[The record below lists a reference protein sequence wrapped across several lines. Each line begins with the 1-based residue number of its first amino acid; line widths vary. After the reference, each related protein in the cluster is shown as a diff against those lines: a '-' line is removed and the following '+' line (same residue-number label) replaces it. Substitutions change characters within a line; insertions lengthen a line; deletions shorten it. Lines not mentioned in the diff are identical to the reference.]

1 MDPFRRHVN
10 AVVNVAALVV
20 PLGVAGILVPF
31 RSSFAD
37 TAAALVLVAVIVAI
51 AVFGSRTAGYLA
63 AISATVWFD
72 FFLTQPF
79 QRLQITHRP
88 DIETTVSLFVVGIVV
103 TELAARSR
111 HHHQAAAEQSDY
123 VGLIYDLSEL
133 AASGAPASDVIE
145 RARTDLVDLL
155 HLRSCR
161 YDGGRPE
168 RARLRIEH
176 DGQVVLGGVCGESTS
191 WVSPDRR
198 SNCSSTTEDRRLA
211 VSCLR
216 RLPGSR
222 CRSSAVSSRWLW
234 PIRPGPYSGRGSVRH
249 SRRGSAL
256 SSWQLTWGSIPR
268 SAAHSLPTPLVPP
281 TLPQWLPP
289 LSLWLGPK
297 PEVRP
302 CQQGNDALGNGR
314 GLDPGPRIRPQLR
327 PGAATRSGQ
336 VIAKARSRSRIG
348 SPSRPSG
355 RGL

>member
-10 AVVNVAALVV
+10 AVVNVGALVV

-63 AISATVWFD
+63 TISATVWFD

-88 DIETTVSLFVVGIVV
+88 DIETAVSLFVVGIVV
-103 TELAARSR
+103 TELAARNR

-161 YDGGRPE
+161 YDGGQPE

-176 DGQVVLGGVCGESTS
+176 DGQVVLGGGVWGVDE
-191 WVSPDRR
+191 
-198 SNCSSTTEDRRLA
+198 LG
-211 VSCLR
+211 
-216 RLPGSR
+216 LPGPEIELLVHDR
-222 CRSSAVSSRWLW
+222 GQTLGRFVLTPTPGFPVPLQRRVVAVALADQA
-234 PIRPGPYSGRGSVRH
+234 GSVLRP
-249 SRRGSAL
+249 RL
-256 SSWQLTWGSIPR
+256 R
-268 SAAHSLPTPLVPP
+268 SA
-281 TLPQWLPP
+281 
-289 LSLWLGPK
+289 
-297 PEVRP
+297 
-302 CQQGNDALGNGR
+302 
-314 GLDPGPRIRPQLR
+314 
-327 PGAATRSGQ
+327 
-336 VIAKARSRSRIG
+336 
-348 SPSRPSG
+348 
-355 RGL
+355 